1 MKKMLL
7 MLLLVGVGF
16 CLSSCYVR
24 PACGPVMIRDVQS
37 AVPVLPTYYPRCH
50 PGSCGAYHLPYV
62 TRGAAITPVFPLYA
76 PCDPCYY
83 P

>member
-7 MLLLVGVGF
+7 ILLLAGFGF

-37 AVPVLPTYYPRCH
+37 AVPILPTYYPRCH
-50 PGSCGAYHLPYV
+50 PGYCAPYHLPYV
-62 TRGAAITPVFPLYA
+62 TRGAAINPVLPPYG
-76 PCDPCYY
+76 PCDSCFY